1 MRLFVKGN
9 CWGIVTV
16 IVIVE
21 WVKLVV
27 VGAYVVEWRMRVS
40 PNTHA
45 SLVVAD
51 ALTVRTDHVVTPPG
65 RRATMASRH
74 AHKGAIC

>member
-51 ALTVRTDHVVTPPG
+51 ALTL
-65 RRATMASRH
+65 RH
-74 AHKGAIC
+74 R